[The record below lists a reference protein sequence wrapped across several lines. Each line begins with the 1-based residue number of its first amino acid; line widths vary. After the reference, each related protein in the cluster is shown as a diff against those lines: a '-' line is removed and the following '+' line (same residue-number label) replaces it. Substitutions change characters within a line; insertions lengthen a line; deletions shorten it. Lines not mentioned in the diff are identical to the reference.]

1 MKLKHNLRAALIIFL
16 VFVVC
21 LSYGIFSYTDTG
33 RSFWTH
39 LSDVL
44 GVSDFSEFADDYPIS
59 LQMMDVGKAD
69 CILLEQ
75 GEYHV
80 LIDCGK
86 YESAD
91 VIAEYLRKRE
101 IENLDAFILSHYD
114 SDHIGG
120 AETILTE
127 FPIDVVYCPAY
138 AADQTQNQENLLEFC
153 EEYQIPIHYLSQGDS
168 FTLGDLLFRVFE
180 PGVQQK
186 TSNDNSLVFRVD
198 YSGFSALFTG
208 DMADKELEHLLT
220 THSVDIKCDILKV
233 PHHGSKSGIRSE
245 FLEKVSPRFA
255 LISSGENSSN
265 LPAPETL
272 KLLSDTSCNIF
283 QTEQNGTILI
293 GWNEDGYHT
302 RLEK

>member
-1 MKLKHNLRAALIIFL
+1 MKQRNKLHTILIIF
-16 VFVVC
+16 VVVVIS
-21 LSYGIFSYTDTG
+21 LSYGVFSYTDTG
-33 RSFWTH
+33 RSFWTY

-44 GVSDFSEFADDYPIS
+44 CVSDFSDLADNYTVS

-86 YESAD
+86 YENAD
-91 VIAEYLRKRE
+91 TIAEYLRKRE

-120 AETILTE
+120 AVSILSE
-127 FPIDVVYCPAY
+127 FPADTVYCPAY

-153 EEYQIPIHYLSQGDS
+153 RENQIPTYYLSQGDS
-168 FTLGDLLFRVFE
+168 FSLGDFRFEVFE
-180 PGVQQK
+180 PGTRQK
-186 TSNDNSLVFRVD
+186 SSNDNSLVFRVD
-198 YSGFSALFTG
+198 YFGFSALFTG
-208 DMADKELEHLLT
+208 DMADKELEHLLM
-220 THSVDIKCDILKV
+220 THSEDIRCDILKI
-233 PHHGSKSGIRSE
+233 PHHGSKYGISSE
-245 FLEKVSPRFA
+245 FLRKVDPLFA

-272 KLLSDTSCNIF
+272 SLLSDTSCAVF
-283 QTEQNGTILI
+283 QTEQSGTVLI
-293 GWNEDGYHT
+293 GWNEDGYHVK
-302 RLEK
+302 LEK